1 MASSEVEE
9 VSFYLFTNQL
19 RFILPN
25 HYNMNSIQSLT
36 PRQIV
41 EELDKYIIG
50 QKDAKR
56 NVAIALRNRI
66 RRMMVKSDIQKDI
79 VPNNI
84 LMIGSTGVGK
94 TEIAR
99 RLAKIAQAPFT
110 KVEASKFTEVGYVG
124 RDVESMVR
132 DLVEQS
138 VHLVRDV
145 KKEEVKVKA
154 ADAVEEV
161 ILDILIPPVKS
172 AGFTRPMSINPELES
187 EPNSDSELNERTRD
201 RFREKLRNGE
211 LDDRKIE
218 INVKASSPVGIG
230 MIGNG
235 MMDDASMAGLQDM
248 ISGMMPKKT
257 KKRKLTIAE
266 ARKVLLE
273 DEMSKLI
280 DFDEVKEEAI
290 RLAEN
295 NGIIFI
301 DEIDKIASKSGKN
314 GGGPD
319 VSREGVQRDLLP
331 IVEGSSVNTKYGV
344 INTDHILFIAAGAF
358 HVSKPSDLI
367 PELQG
372 RFPIRVEL
380 QSLTQEDFKRILKEP
395 KNALTKQYEA
405 LFEAEEVSLSFTDEA
420 IDEIANLAFLINQE
434 VENIGARRLHTVMS
448 HLLNDFLFEVPDL
461 IEPNSKI
468 MVTKEMV
475 QERLSMLVKNRDLSQ
490 YIL

>member
-1 MASSEVEE
+1 ME
-9 VSFYLFTNQL
+9 N
-19 RFILPN
+19 I
-25 HYNMNSIQSLT
+25 ISLT

-41 EELDKYIIG
+41 FELDKYIIG
-50 QKDAKR
+50 QHDAKR

-66 RRMMVKSDIQKDI
+66 RRLMVKTEIQKDI

-99 RLAKIAQAPFT
+99 RLAKVANAPFT

-138 VHLVRDV
+138 VALVR
-145 KKEEVKVKA
+145 EEKNEAVKVKA
-154 ADAVEEV
+154 AEAVEEL

-172 AGFTRPMSINPELES
+172 AGFTRNNIPADTQA
-187 EPNSDSELNERTRD
+187 EPTNDAELNERTRE

-218 INVKASSPVGIG
+218 INVKASSPVGVG

-235 MMDDASMAGLQDM
+235 MIDDASMAGLQDM

-257 KKRKLTIAE
+257 KKRKLSISE

-273 DEMSKLI
+273 EEASKLI

-290 RLAEN
+290 KLAEN

-380 QSLTQEDFKRILKEP
+380 QSLTQEDFSRILREP
-395 KNALTKQYEA
+395 KNALTKQYQA
-405 LFEAEEVSLSFTDEA
+405 LFEAEQVFLEFNDEA
-420 IDEIANLAFLINQE
+420 IEEIARLAFLINQE

-448 HLLNDFLFEVPDL
+448 HLLNDFLFDVPDT
-461 IEPNSKI
+461 IESNSRI
-468 MVTKEMV
+468 MITKEMV
-475 QERLSMLVKNRDLSQ
+475 QDRLSTLVKNRDLSQ

>member
-1 MASSEVEE
+1 M
-9 VSFYLFTNQL
+9 LTPL
-19 RFILPN
+19 
-25 HYNMNSIQSLT
+25 SLT

-50 QKDAKR
+50 QQDAKR

-66 RRMMVKSDIQKDI
+66 RRMRVTSDIQKDI

-84 LMIGSTGVGK
+84 LLIGSTGVGK

-99 RLAKIAQAPFT
+99 RLAKIANAPFT

-138 VHLVRDV
+138 VHLVRDT
-145 KKEEVKVKA
+145 KKEEVKLKA
-154 ADAVEEV
+154 AEAVEEV
-161 ILDILIPPVKS
+161 LLDILIPPVKGI
-172 AGFTRPMSINPELES
+172 GFGGGTSPSGEGSVPS
-187 EPNSDSELNERTRD
+187 SDEELNERTRD
-201 RFREKLRNGE
+201 RFREKLRQGE
-211 LDDRKIE
+211 LEDRKIE
-218 INVKASSPVGIG
+218 IQVKAAAPVGIG
-230 MIGNG
+230 MVGNG

-257 KKRKLTIAE
+257 KKRKLPISE

-273 DEMSKLI
+273 EEVSKLI

-301 DEIDKIASKSGKN
+301 DEIDKIASKSGKG

-331 IVEGSSVNTKYGV
+331 IVEGSSVTTKYGV
-344 INTDHILFIAAGAF
+344 IHTDHVLFIAAGAF

-380 QSLTQEDFKRILKEP
+380 QSLTKEDFTRILKEP
-395 KNALTKQYEA
+395 KNALTKQYQA
-405 LFEAEEVSLSFTDEA
+405 LFEAEEVYLDFTDDA
-420 IDEIANLAFLINQE
+420 IEEIASLAFLINQE

-461 IEPNSKI
+461 IGPNSKI
-468 MVTKEMV
+468 RITKEMV
-475 QERLSMLVKNRDLSQ
+475 QERLSTLVKNRDLSQ

>member
-1 MASSEVEE
+1 M
-9 VSFYLFTNQL
+9 LNPL
-19 RFILPN
+19 N
-25 HYNMNSIQSLT
+25 LT

-50 QKDAKR
+50 QQDAKR

-66 RRMMVKSDIQKDI
+66 RRMMVTSDIQKDI

-84 LMIGSTGVGK
+84 LLIGSTGVGK

-99 RLAKIAQAPFT
+99 RLAKIANAPFT

-138 VHLVRDV
+138 VHLVRDA

-154 ADAVEEV
+154 ADAVEE
-161 ILDILIPPVKS
+161 ILLDILIPPVKGI
-172 AGFTRPMSINPELES
+172 GFGGGTAHSGEGSVPS
-187 EPNSDSELNERTRD
+187 SDEELNERTRD
-201 RFREKLRNGE
+201 RFREKLRQGE
-211 LDDRKIE
+211 LEDRKIE
-218 INVKASSPVGIG
+218 IQVKAAAPMGIG
-230 MIGNG
+230 MVGNG

-257 KKRKLTIAE
+257 KKRKLSISE

-273 DEMSKLI
+273 EEVSKLI

-301 DEIDKIASKSGKN
+301 DEIDKIASKSGKG

-331 IVEGSSVNTKYGV
+331 IVEGSSVTTKYGV
-344 INTDHILFIAAGAF
+344 IQTDHVLFIAAGAF

-380 QSLTQEDFKRILKEP
+380 QSLTKEDFTRILKEP
-395 KNALTKQYEA
+395 KNALTKQYQA
-405 LFEAEEVSLSFTDEA
+405 LFEAEEVYLDFTDDA
-420 IDEIANLAFLINQE
+420 IEEIASLAFLINQE

-461 IEPNSKI
+461 IGPNSKI
-468 MVTKEMV
+468 RITREMV
-475 QERLSMLVKNRDLSQ
+475 QERLSSLVKNRDLSQ

>member
-1 MASSEVEE
+1 MEK
-9 VSFYLFTNQL
+9 
-19 RFILPN
+19 I
-25 HYNMNSIQSLT
+25 ISLT

-41 EELDKYIIG
+41 AELDKYIIG
-50 QKDAKR
+50 QNDAKR

-66 RRMMVKSDIQKDI
+66 RRLMVKTEIQKDI

-99 RLAKIAQAPFT
+99 RLAKIANAPFT

-138 VHLVRDV
+138 VALVREQ
-145 KKEEVKVKA
+145 KNEAVKVKA
-154 ADAVEEV
+154 TEAVEEL

-172 AGFTRPMSINPELES
+172 AGFTRAIPVDTEGDS
-187 EPNSDSELNERTRD
+187 EPSSDAELNERTRD
-201 RFREKLRNGE
+201 RFREKLRDGE

-218 INVKASSPVGIG
+218 ISVKAGSSMGVG

-248 ISGMMPKKT
+248 ISNMMPKKV
-257 KKRKLTIAE
+257 KKRKVSISE
-266 ARKVLLE
+266 ARKILLE
-273 DEMSKLI
+273 EEMSKLV
-280 DFDEVKEEAI
+280 DFEEVKEEAI
-290 RLAEN
+290 KLAEN

-301 DEIDKIASKSGKN
+301 DEIDKIASKSSKN

-331 IVEGSSVNTKYGV
+331 IVEGSAVNTKYGV
-344 INTDHILFIAAGAF
+344 VNTDHVLFIAAGAF
-358 HVSKPSDLI
+358 HIAKPSDLI

-380 QSLTQEDFKRILKEP
+380 QSLTQEDFSRILREP
-395 KNALTKQYEA
+395 KNALTKQYQA
-405 LFEAEEVSLSFTDEA
+405 LFEAEEVYLEFTEDA
-420 IDEIANLAFLINQE
+420 IEEIARLAFLINQE

-448 HLLNDFLFEVPDL
+448 HLLNDFLFDVPDT
-461 IEPNSKI
+461 ITANSKI
-468 MVTKEMV
+468 MVNKEMV
-475 QERLSMLVKNRDLSQ
+475 LERLNTLVKNRDLSQ